1 MIDFATREH
10 GALDVLDQLPE
21 GWHVGRISWN
31 PCTRRWAITARG
43 PHPDRGRAP
52 ETISGIGPDEPSAV
66 TNLRIRLAKRHR
78 PDQLAEIERRGRAAF
93 LEAAEAQSQATE
105 GRPLTAD
112 ELEQVTRR
120 YPER

>member
-1 MIDFATREH
+1 M
-10 GALDVLDQLPE
+10 
-21 GWHVGRISWN
+21 
-31 PCTRRWAITARG
+31 
-43 PHPDRGRAP
+43 
-52 ETISGIGPDEPSAV
+52 

-78 PDQLAEIERRGRAAF
+78 PDQLAEIERRERAAF
-93 LEAAEAQSQATE
+93 LEAAEAESQATE